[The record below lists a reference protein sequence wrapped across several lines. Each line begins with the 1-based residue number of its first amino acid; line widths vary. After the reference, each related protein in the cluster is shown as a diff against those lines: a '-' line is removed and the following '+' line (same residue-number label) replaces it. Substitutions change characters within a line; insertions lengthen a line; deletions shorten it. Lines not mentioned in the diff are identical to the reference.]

1 MQTGFATL
9 KHPQLRRLI
18 AASLPADLADW
29 LDYVAIVALL
39 AYQWQQ
45 GPWALALFGI
55 ALGAPYIFIG
65 PIAGLLVD
73 RADLRIVLIW
83 TNIGRALTTLAL
95 IFAANTGVVLVL
107 VLARAAID
115 SAFSPARQ
123 AAIQAL
129 TDDSNRDATNG
140 LAHAINQGSKVIGPA
155 LGGALLIVFTPQWI
169 FAINASLS
177 FIAAFIL
184 FGIILPKKQTREQ
197 SEESFF
203 IEVTAG
209 FVEFGR
215 NTQLLLAVIFMA
227 LSLFALFLY
236 DTFIVLL
243 TQAFGFAASTYGLSI
258 AAAGLGGLL
267 GALLIVRFKFGDNHL
282 RTMAVS
288 AGIGGIISLGLG
300 GFALMAIQL
309 NVIAFLTAFLL
320 LGLSTAFVQVPFR
333 SLLQKEAPPEKMARV
348 SATAEAISVIA
359 LLTAPLLGAVLANQ
373 FGISWPFIAGGIL
386 LIVASLWG
394 VIVSMRNP
402 PGPH

>member
-73 RADLRIVLIW
+73 RADLRTVLIC

-129 TDDSNRDATNG
+129 TDDSNRDAANG
-140 LAHAINQGSKVIGPA
+140 LAHAINQGSKVVGPA

-177 FIAAFIL
+177 LIAAFIL

-197 SEESFF
+197 SQERFF

-215 NTQLLLAVIFMA
+215 NPRLLLAVIFMA

-243 TQAFGFAASTYGLSI
+243 TQAFGFAASTYGLSV

-267 GALLIVRFKFGDNHL
+267 GALLIVRFRFGDNHL

-288 AGIGGIISLGLG
+288 AGMGGIISLALG
-300 GFALMAIQL
+300 GLALMAIQL
-309 NVIAFLTAFLL
+309 NVIVFLTAFLL

-333 SLLQKEAPPEKMARV
+333 SLLQREASPEKMARV

-386 LIVASLWG
+386 LVLASLWG
-394 VIVSMRNP
+394 VIVSVKNP
-402 PGPH
+402 SRSR